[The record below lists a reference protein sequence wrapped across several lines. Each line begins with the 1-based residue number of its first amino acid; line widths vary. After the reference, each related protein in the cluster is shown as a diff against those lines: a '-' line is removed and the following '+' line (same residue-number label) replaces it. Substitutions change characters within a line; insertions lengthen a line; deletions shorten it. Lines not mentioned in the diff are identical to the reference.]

1 MYGLTPHWFTRKINH
16 FGFLVLPVISP
27 FQARWYAGIS
37 HLASKDIKMAARPIS
52 VFWFKNRAQY
62 DSCKEVLTDSWVL
75 PDDYRDWLIRFN
87 QMIERYERSG
97 IQVIKIEIEPNEFSV
112 WCLSNGCEISTKS
125 CNDFAVFHGSSNAL
139 RDRELDRGYD

>member
-1 MYGLTPHWFTRKINH
+1 
-16 FGFLVLPVISP
+16 
-27 FQARWYAGIS
+27 
-37 HLASKDIKMAARPIS
+37 MAARPIS

-125 CNDFAVFHGSSNAL
+125 CNDFAVFHGSSYAI